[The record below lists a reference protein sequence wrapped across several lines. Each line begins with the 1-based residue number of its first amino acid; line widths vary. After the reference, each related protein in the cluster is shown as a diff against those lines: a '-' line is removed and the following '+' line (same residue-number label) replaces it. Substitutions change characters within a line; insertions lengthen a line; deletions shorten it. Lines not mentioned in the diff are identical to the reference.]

1 MGPNEQ
7 RLSQV
12 ADADP
17 GEVRRAADRWRALAD
32 TLDDVA
38 AELRG
43 DVRNGIEQSW
53 TGEASQA
60 ATTAFGGLAD
70 EIEVRATNARVT
82 ASELDQAASALAT
95 ARTELRSLP
104 AVPPAPSTADYDLT
118 DPQQEATFLRAHGQH
133 LAAQSERER
142 QAGAAFTALE
152 SSLQD
157 SQAQIAAQVAQDWD
171 DTFDRGAATVSG
183 GSGPRPT
190 AASGYAAAGGGAV
203 PGGAA
208 GRGATIVTTPA
219 GGGYAAAGG
228 GTAGGGPA
236 GGGTG
241 TSGPWVSADGGAD
254 GAAGGYAP
262 AGGPG
267 GAGGAG
273 GVPGGSVPP
282 WAGGGS
288 VGEPGPDA
296 GSGGGGGIGAGT
308 VGGVVGGGL
317 GMAAAAGLGRT
328 LRGGTGGLVA
338 GGVVAPG
345 ATARGGTGGAS
356 GAGVSGAG
364 AARGTAAGSRG
375 AVVVP
380 GAVGGATAGGGQSG
394 ARSGSGSGASSGSAA
409 RGAGAGGS
417 RAAGADGSR
426 ADGSRADGSRGNGS
440 RGAGARG
447 VAPVVGAAGARG
459 RDRGRGERA
468 DVLAVEEDWFGE
480 DETSPEVLR

>member
-104 AVPPAPSTADYDLT
+104 AVPPAPSAADYDLT

-157 SQAQIAAQVAQDWD
+157 SQERIGAQVAQDWD
-171 DTFDRGAATVSG
+171 DTFDGDTATVPG

-203 PGGAA
+203 LGGAP
-208 GRGATIVTTPA
+208 GRGATIVTTPS
-219 GGGYAAAGG
+219 GGGYAAAGR
-228 GTAGGGPA
+228 GTAGGGTA

-241 TSGPWVSADGGAD
+241 TSGPWVHADGGAD

-267 GAGGAG
+267 GAGGL
-273 GVPGGSVPP
+273 PGGSVPP

-288 VGEPGPDA
+288 ASEPGPDA
-296 GSGGGGGIGAGT
+296 GSGQGGGIGAGT

-356 GAGVSGAG
+356 GTGASG

-375 AVVVP
+375 VVVAP

-409 RGAGAGGS
+409 RGAGAAGS

-426 ADGSRADGSRGNGS
+426 ADGS

-459 RDRGRGERA
+459 RDRDSGERA